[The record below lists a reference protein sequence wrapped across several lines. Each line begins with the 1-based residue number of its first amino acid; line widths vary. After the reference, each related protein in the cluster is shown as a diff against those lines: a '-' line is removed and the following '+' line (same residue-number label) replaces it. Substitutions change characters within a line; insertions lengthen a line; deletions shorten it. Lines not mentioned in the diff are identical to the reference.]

1 MTKLKTY
8 HVTPLLSPAF
18 YCAEDPSRLQLTDL
32 PCSVFVVRFSAKR
45 ASERADMSQST
56 VDVAGRVTVEE
67 LHSPFFFFSFLSSLP
82 LCIYADDKLS
92 SLLPPA

>member
-1 MTKLKTY
+1 MTNLNTY

-18 YCAEDPSRLQLTDL
+18 YCAEDPSRLTDL

-45 ASERADMSQST
+45 AGVRADMSQST

-67 LHSPFFFFSFLSSLP
+67 LHSPFFFFFSFLSSLP
-82 LCIYADDKLS
+82 LCIYADDKLCC
-92 SLLPPA
+92 LLPPA

>member
-1 MTKLKTY
+1 MNDKIENLLC
-8 HVTPLLSPAF
+8 HPVTLARVLLCRGSLQT
-18 YCAEDPSRLQLTDL
+18 DRLTLFCF
-32 PCSVFVVRFSAKR
+32 CSAVFGQ